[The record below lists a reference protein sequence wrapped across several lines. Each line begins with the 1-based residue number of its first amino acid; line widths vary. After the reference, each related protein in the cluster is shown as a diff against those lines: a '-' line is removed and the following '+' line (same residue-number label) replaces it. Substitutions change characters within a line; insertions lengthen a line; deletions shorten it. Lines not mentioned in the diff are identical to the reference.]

1 MIVDRKLI
9 DSLIDR
15 ARRAPRLRANHNFHA
30 DAAAPAQRLLIAIEP
45 GSYVVPHRHHA
56 PDKQETLIVLRGS
69 LGVVLFDAAGRVER
83 SLVLRPDDE
92 ILGIDL
98 PAGTYHTA
106 LALETGTVFF
116 EAKAGPY
123 VPLTD
128 VERAPWAPAEGDPE
142 VPAYLS
148 RLRLGLASAV

>member
-9 DSLIDR
+9 DSLIDT

-69 LGVVLFDAAGRVER
+69 LGIVLFDAAGRVER

>member
-9 DSLIDR
+9 DSLVDA

-98 PAGTYHTA
+98 PAGIYHTA